1 MIPKIPE
8 YLYTLLE
15 VQKLLEALGS
25 KTINAN
31 WRNALKIDGDISL
44 IQKVTANVE
53 KQNPD
58 FEVANK

>member
-1 MIPKIPE
+1 M
-8 YLYTLLE
+8 
-15 VQKLLEALGS
+15 LGS
-25 KTINAN
+25 KTINAT

-44 IQKVTANVE
+44 IQKVTANIE

>member
-1 MIPKIPE
+1 
-8 YLYTLLE
+8 

-25 KTINAN
+25 KTINAT